1 MMRTANHLRTYNI
14 KESRKW
20 AILERLRYSSE
31 TKVIERLYWNFPWTF
46 PTSLFLKNYIK
57 KDSSL
62 FLLKRYDC
70 LANLLCLSWYWPFVT
85 FHRFTIHFAVGNI
98 WYVESSSALNYAQ
111 SNLFQNHALLN
122 DVKFLMQT
130 AKIKRISLRKGL
142 RQGCTPTALCKL
154 NILLTETL
162 NSFLRQK

>member
-31 TKVIERLYWNFPWTF
+31 TKVTERLFWNFPWTF

-70 LANLLCLSWYWPFVT
+70 LASLLCLSWYWPFVT

-111 SNLFQNHALLN
+111 CNLCQNHVLLN

-130 AKIKRISLRKGL
+130 AKNKTHFFKERVASGL
-142 RQGCTPTALCKL
+142 HSDS
-154 NILLTETL
+154 IM
-162 NSFLRQK
+162 

>member
-1 MMRTANHLRTYNI
+1 MKKKANDENSKSFTNIQHKRIQKMSYFRTLKIFLRNKFHFETF
-14 KESRKW
+14 
-20 AILERLRYSSE
+20 LER
-31 TKVIERLYWNFPWTF
+31 
-46 PTSLFLKNYIK
+46 SLPAYIK

-111 SNLFQNHALLN
+111 CNLCQDHALLN
-122 DVKFLMQT
+122 DVKFLIQT
-130 AKIKRISLRKGL
+130 AKNKTHFFKERVASGL
-142 RQGCTPTALCKL
+142 HSDS
-154 NILLTETL
+154 IM
-162 NSFLRQK
+162 